1 MSRASE
7 LLGPEGPLAK
17 ALQNYEPRSGQLD
30 MASAVERALAQDQTL
45 LCEAGTGTG
54 KTLAYLVPAL
64 LSGKRVVVSTATRA
78 LQDQI
83 VSKDVPLLER
93 ALGRSVRSVVLKGLG
108 NTLCLRRYAAFR
120 ASEESLRPNV
130 ALKLGAIESWR
141 QETDTGDFA
150 ELIGIPESDPIFDAI
165 RSSSETRLGGKCPH
179 YDECLVTRVRQRAE
193 NAELVITN
201 HHLFF
206 ADLALR
212 GPHPGRILPNY
223 DAVIFDEAH
232 QLEDVATLFFGLRV
246 SVRGLKSL
254 LNECARFGALGY
266 AFDHGLLGAV
276 EHSMTGFFEPLAAL
290 TTAQEPRVRLEPE
303 AFAGQLHER
312 YLALD
317 DTLLALEGALGLSEE
332 SERPDRDLALEPVRE
347 ALARRTRAQRDSLT
361 TIVEGGTGRVT
372 WFEREQASGVLS
384 SAAVD
389 VSHTLRERLFN
400 TVPALV
406 LTSATLTTSHGSAST
421 ASPFAF
427 TRARLGID
435 QCDAVVEELV
445 VPSPFDFKR
454 NSLLYAPKHLPAP
467 NDSAFLEAAAVEIE
481 ALVAASDGGAFV
493 LSTSN
498 RMMQLLH
505 RRLQHALGERPVLL
519 QGQAPKPAL
528 LSAFR
533 QSGRAVLVATLSF
546 WEGVDVPGSA
556 LRLVVLEKVPFSV
569 PSDPVLQ
576 ARAQA
581 LEEAGQNPFNELFLP
596 LAQMTLKQG
605 FGRLIRTQHDRGVVA
620 LFDSRIH
627 SRGYGARLLS
637 QLPPARRCIDLDSA
651 RKFLRDAPREP

>member
-1 MSRASE
+1 MSRASD

-406 LTSATLTTSHGSAST
+406 LTSATLTTSHGSEST

>member
-1 MSRASE
+1 MSRASD

-406 LTSATLTTSHGSAST
+406 LTSATLTTSHGSEST

-467 NDSAFLEAAAVEIE
+467 NDPAFLEAAAVEIE